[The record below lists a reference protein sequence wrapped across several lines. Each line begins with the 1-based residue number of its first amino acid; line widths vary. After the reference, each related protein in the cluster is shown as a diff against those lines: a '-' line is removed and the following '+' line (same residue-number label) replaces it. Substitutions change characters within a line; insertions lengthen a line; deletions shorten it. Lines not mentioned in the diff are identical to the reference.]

1 MHQLDSP
8 ADSLDMRQLRILDA
22 LVTEGSVSRAADRL
36 GLTQPAASRALA
48 RLRQQFGDPLLL
60 RSRHGMTPTERATQ
74 LVRTL
79 RPLLVQLDALVAPV
93 APFDP
98 ARSSRTFVLS
108 APEYAEHLL
117 MPGLLRRLRAS
128 APGVRIDVRAP
139 DPARALDHLE
149 RGDVDL
155 RIAWVPKALPTL
167 RTMPLWQ
174 DRIVCVADRRHP
186 RLRAG
191 TITLELYLQLPHV
204 RPLGLGR
211 TTTGQVLDAAVE
223 RLAGRVPVCFGV
235 QNFLTVPRML
245 VGTDALA
252 TMPRA
257 LALAFAAQ
265 HPVQVIDPPLPLP
278 RVRYAAYWH
287 ERSHKDAGHRW
298 LRQLVA
304 EEARSLAIAP

>member
-1 MHQLDSP
+1 MIRNPDPLDIR
-8 ADSLDMRQLRILDA
+8 LLRIFDTLIA
-22 LVTEGSVSRAADRL
+22 EGSVSRAADRL
-36 GLTQPAASRALA
+36 GLSQPATSRALA
-48 RLRQQFGDPLLL
+48 RLRQHFGDPLLL
-60 RSRHGMTPTERATQ
+60 RSRHGMTPTERAAQ
-74 LVRTL
+74 LARTL
-79 RPLLVQLDALVAPV
+79 RPLLDQLDALLAPP

-98 ARSSRTFVLS
+98 ARSSRGFVLS

-117 MPGLLRRLRAS
+117 MPGLLRRMRTV
-128 APGVRIDVRAP
+128 APGVRVDVRAP
-139 DPARALDHLE
+139 DPPRSLDHLE
-149 RGDVDL
+149 RGEVDL
-155 RIAWVPKALPTL
+155 RIAWVLKVPPTL

-186 RLRAG
+186 HLRGG
-191 TITLELYLQLPHV
+191 TLSLEQYLKLPHV

-211 TTTGQVLDAAVE
+211 TTTGQVLDAAVG

-235 QNFLTVPRML
+235 QNFLSVPRML
-245 VGTDALA
+245 VGTDAIA

-257 LALAFAAQ
+257 LALAFASQ
-265 HPVQVIDPPLPLP
+265 HDVAVFDPPLTLP

-298 LRQLVA
+298 LRQLVV